1 MSLAGKAV
9 MINWSNVEPRHRDI
23 YYAWHDREHIA
34 GRVSLPGFLRGRRH
48 LAIDA
53 DRDIFNLYEVQ
64 DLGAL
69 TGAAYV
75 SKTNNPSAATQ
86 ATAGMITDA
95 IRALAHVRY
104 TAGIGVG
111 ACVQTLRFDARPDGE
126 ASLEMFLMHEAL
138 PAITEFAGVAGV
150 HLCVADKAASSVVS
164 RERRGRS
171 TRIPNWSIIVEGVTT
186 QAVQDAVSHHLVP
199 AQLMRHG
206 ATDDYETGT
215 YGLQIVMA
223 KADVGA

>member
-9 MINWSNVEPRHRDI
+9 MINWSNVAPQHRDE

-64 DLGAL
+64 DLRAL
-69 TGAAYV
+69 TGEAYV
-75 SKTNNPSAATQ
+75 AKTNNPSAATQ
-86 ATAGMITDA
+86 ATAAMITDA

-111 ACVQTLRFDARPDGE
+111 AFVQTLRFDARPDGE
-126 ASLEMFLMHEAL
+126 ASLEMFLTHDAL
-138 PAITEFAGVAGV
+138 PAITALPGVAGV

-164 RERRGRS
+164 KERKGRS
-171 TRIPNWSIIVEGVTT
+171 TRIPTWSVIVEGVTVN
-186 QAVQDAVSHHLVP
+186 AVRNAVSHHLVP
-199 AQLMRHG
+199 SELARHG

-223 KADVGA
+223 RADVRA

>member
-1 MSLAGKAV
+1 MSLAGRAV
-9 MINWSNVEPRHRDI
+9 MINWSNVAAQHRDV

-69 TGAAYV
+69 TGEAYV
-75 SKTNNPSAATQ
+75 AKTNNPSVATK

-111 ACVQTLRFDARPDGE
+111 GCVQTLRFDARPDGE
-126 ASLEMFLMHEAL
+126 VRLEMFLTHEAL
-138 PAITEFAGVAGV
+138 PAITALPGVAGV

-164 RERRGRS
+164 KERKGRS
-171 TRIPNWSIIVEGVTT
+171 TRIPHWSVIVEGVTIE
-186 QAVQDAVSHHLVP
+186 AVQNAVSQYLTP
-199 AQLMRHG
+199 AQLIRHG
-206 ATDDYETGT
+206 AADDYETGT

-223 KADVGA
+223 KADVNL